1 MVNPVAQS
9 GAGSVPGLTASAE
22 LPLPTNHEKE
32 DNSWL
37 ETLMK
42 ARLLLL
48 LVGIFALESAC
59 LAQGSKPGQSAPSP
73 GPTTT
78 AGDPTKYLNRDWEN
92 VYNQGRTGDHLRG
105 NVTLAEGA
113 LPWDPIAVVVM
124 CDGKAKF
131 TTTTDSQGDFVI
143 ARVRPVTSTAIIGTD
158 KSLVGQLVGCSV
170 SAVLA
175 GFDSSQLTIANRDVL
190 ARPNIGTITLKRES
204 GAAGTAVSTTTAT
217 APKSAMKSF
226 EKARSE
232 WLDNKLDRAQRD
244 LQKAVEIYPQ
254 FAEAW
259 YQLGKIQEKVKSP
272 AAWESFSKAVAAD
285 PKFAPPYEQMAPIS
299 AQAEKWAEV
308 IDETKRA
315 LELNPRGT
323 LDLWYYNA
331 LGNYHLK
338 SLDTAETSANKSLA
352 MDPLHVQPDT
362 EQLLAVILVAKN
374 DLPSALQHLRNCLT
388 YFPPGPNCEL
398 VKRQIAQIE
407 PAIAGSQNDKGRTGT
422 IENKKQLETLSTL
435 NVPPPSEPANS
446 DLVEKSSSNAKAA
459 PAARNSRWL
468 PPGVDELAPPAESGS
483 GCDLDDVL
491 QKAGKKIQEFVENVE
506 RFTATES
513 LYQETLSKS
522 GEVSEKENRQF
533 EYTAAIQE
541 MRPGMLTVDEYLRS
555 GPTHAYSPGGLSTK
569 GLPALLLIF
578 HPYDTQAFSMKCEGL
593 VYRKGQPT
601 WQIYFRQRADKP
613 NTTRSYSFGPSRR
626 SYLVALKGRAWFAAD
641 SYQIVSLQTDLIA
654 PMPDIQLT
662 VDRADIEYGPVH
674 FSSKGV
680 DMWVPQTAELYS
692 DLKGKKVYQRMN
704 FGNYLLFSVDDKY
717 KIAAPRSQQ

>member
-1 MVNPVAQS
+1 
-9 GAGSVPGLTASAE
+9 
-22 LPLPTNHEKE
+22 
-32 DNSWL
+32 L

-42 ARLLLL
+42 TRLLLL
-48 LVGIFALESAC
+48 LIGFFALESAC
-59 LAQGSKPGQSAPSP
+59 LAQGSKPGKSAPGP

-113 LPWDPIAVVVM
+113 LPWDAIPVVVM

-131 TTTTDSQGDFVI
+131 TTTTDSHGDFVI
-143 ARVRPVTSTAIIGTD
+143 ARVQPVASTTIIGTE

-170 SAVLA
+170 SAVLP

-190 ARPNIGTITLKRES
+190 AHPNIGTITLKRES

-232 WLDNKLDRAQRD
+232 WLDNKPGRAQRG
-244 LQKAVEIYPQ
+244 LQRAVEIYPQ

-259 YQLGKIQEKVKSP
+259 YQLGKIQEKLKSP
-272 AAWESFSKAVAAD
+272 AARESFSKAVAAD
-285 PKFAPPYEQMAPIS
+285 PEFALPYERMVPIS

-308 IDETKRA
+308 IDETNRA

-331 LGNYHLK
+331 LGNYHRK
-338 SLDTAETSANKSLA
+338 SLDMAETSANKS
-352 MDPLHVQPDT
+352 
-362 EQLLAVILVAKN
+362 
-374 DLPSALQHLRNCLT
+374 
-388 YFPPGPNCEL
+388 F
-398 VKRQIAQIE
+398 
-407 PAIAGSQNDKGRTGT
+407 
-422 IENKKQLETLSTL
+422 
-435 NVPPPSEPANS
+435 
-446 DLVEKSSSNAKAA
+446 
-459 PAARNSRWL
+459 
-468 PPGVDELAPPAESGS
+468 
-483 GCDLDDVL
+483 
-491 QKAGKKIQEFVENVE
+491 
-506 RFTATES
+506 
-513 LYQETLSKS
+513 
-522 GEVSEKENRQF
+522 
-533 EYTAAIQE
+533 QE
-541 MRPGMLTVDEYLRS
+541 MRPGMLTVDEYLGS
-555 GPTHAYSPGGLSTK
+555 GPTHASSPGGITTK

-578 HPYDTQAFSMKCEGL
+578 HPYDTSAFSMKCEGL

-601 WQIYFRQRADKP
+601 WQVYFRQRADKP

-674 FSSKGV
+674 FSSKAV

-692 DLKGKKVYQRMN
+692 DLRGKKVHQRMN

-717 KIAAPRSQQ
+717 KIAAPKSQQ

>member
-1 MVNPVAQS
+1 
-9 GAGSVPGLTASAE
+9 
-22 LPLPTNHEKE
+22 
-32 DNSWL
+32 
-37 ETLMK
+37 MK
-42 ARLLLL
+42 TKLLLL
-48 LVGIFALESAC
+48 LLGSFAVEFAC

-78 AGDPTKYLNRDWEN
+78 APDPTKYLNRDWEN
-92 VYNQGRTGDHLRG
+92 AYDQGRTGDHLRG
-105 NVTLAEGA
+105 NVALAEGA
-113 LPWDPIAVVVM
+113 LPWDAIPVVVT

-131 TTTTDSQGDFVI
+131 TTTTDSHGDFVI
-143 ARVRPVTSTAIIGTD
+143 ARVQPVTSTTIIGTE

-170 SAVLA
+170 SAVLP
-175 GFDSSQLTIANRDVL
+175 GFDSTQLTIANRDVL
-190 ARPNIGTITLKRES
+190 AHPNIGTVTLKRES
-204 GAAGTAVSTTTAT
+204 GAAGTAVSATTAA
-217 APKSAMKSF
+217 APKNAIKSF

-232 WLDNKLDRAQRD
+232 WLDNKPDRAQRD
-244 LQKAVEIYPQ
+244 LQKTVEIYRQ

-259 YQLGKIQEKVKSP
+259 YQLGKVQAKLKSP

-285 PKFAPPYEQMAPIS
+285 PKFALPYEQMAPIS
-299 AQAEKWAEV
+299 AQAEKWKEV
-308 IDETKRA
+308 IDETNRA

-338 SLDTAETSANKSLA
+338 SLDTAEISANRSLS

-374 DLPSALQHLRNCLT
+374 DLPSALQHLQNCLT
-388 YFPPGPNCEL
+388 YFPPGPNYEL

-407 PAIAGSQNDKGRTGT
+407 PAIAASQNEKDHAETVD
-422 IENKKQLETLSTL
+422 NKKQLATLSTL
-435 NVPPPSEPANS
+435 SVPPALELAKA
-446 DLVEKSSSNAKAA
+446 DLAEKSPGNAN
-459 PAARNSRWL
+459 PTSAARNSRWL
-468 PPGVDELAPPAESGS
+468 PPGVDELAPPVEPGS
-483 GCDLDDVL
+483 TCNLDDVL

-513 LYQETLSKS
+513 LHQETLTKS
-522 GEVSEKENRQF
+522 GEVAEKEKRQF
-533 EYTAAIQE
+533 DYTTAIQE
-541 MRPGMLTVDEYLRS
+541 TRPGILNVDEYLGS
-555 GPTHAYSPGGLSTK
+555 GPTPASSPGGLTTK

-578 HPYDTQAFSMKCEGL
+578 HPYDANAFAMKCEGL
-593 VYRKGQPT
+593 VSRKGQPT

-641 SYQIVSLQTDLIA
+641 SYQIVGLQTDLIA
-654 PMPDIQLT
+654 PIPDIQLT
-662 VDRADIEYGPVH
+662 VDRANVEYGPVH

-692 DLKGKKVYQRMN
+692 DLRGKRVHQRMS

-717 KIAAPRSQQ
+717 KIAAPKPQQ

>member
-1 MVNPVAQS
+1 
-9 GAGSVPGLTASAE
+9 L
-22 LPLPTNHEKE
+22 
-32 DNSWL
+32 L
-37 ETLMK
+37 ESPMK
-42 ARLLLL
+42 TKFLLL
-48 LVGIFALESAC
+48 LVGYFACEYAC
-59 LAQGSKPGQSAPSP
+59 LAQGTKPGQSAPSP

-113 LPWDPIAVVVM
+113 VPWDAIPVVVT
-124 CDGKAKF
+124 CDGQAKF
-131 TTTTDSQGDFVI
+131 TTTTDSQGVFVI
-143 ARVRPVTSTAIIGTD
+143 SRVQPVTSSTIIGTE
-158 KSLVGQLVGCSV
+158 KSLVGQFVGCSV
-170 SAVLA
+170 SAVLP
-175 GFDSSQLTIANRDVL
+175 GFNSSQLTIANRDVL
-190 ARPNIGTITLKRES
+190 AHPNIGTITLRRES
-204 GAAGTAVSTTTAT
+204 GAAGTAVSATTAT

-232 WLDNKLDRAQRD
+232 WLDNKPDRAQRN

-259 YQLGKIQEKVKSP
+259 YQLGKIQAKLKSP

-285 PKFAPPYEQMAPIS
+285 PQFALPYEQMTPQS
-299 AQAEKWAEV
+299 AQAEKWTEV
-308 IDETKRA
+308 IDETNRA

-323 LDLWYYNA
+323 LDLWYYKA

-338 SLDTAETSANKSLA
+338 NLDVAETSASKSLA

-362 EQLLAVILVAKN
+362 EQLLAVILVVKN

-388 YFPPGPNCEL
+388 YFPPGPNYEL

-407 PAIAGSQNDKGRTGT
+407 PAAARSQNQKDHAENMEETKIPGT
-422 IENKKQLETLSTL
+422 PETLTVL
-435 NVPPPSEPANS
+435 PPSETSSA
-446 DLVEKSSSNAKAA
+446 DVAEKSASNAKPATA
-459 PAARNSRWL
+459 PRNSRWL
-468 PPGVDELAPPAESGS
+468 PPGVDELAPPAEPGS
-483 GCDLDDVL
+483 ACDLDDVL

-513 LYQETLSKS
+513 LYQETLNKS
-522 GEVSEKENRQF
+522 GEATEKENRQF

-541 MRPGMLTVDEYLRS
+541 MRPGMLSVDEYLGS
-555 GPTHAYSPGGLSTK
+555 GPTPASSPGGLTTK

-578 HPYDTQAFSMKCEGL
+578 HPYDTSAFSMKCEGL
-593 VYRKGQPT
+593 VTRKGQPT

-654 PMPDIQLT
+654 PMPYIQLT

-692 DLKGKKVYQRMN
+692 DLRGKRVHQRMN
-704 FGNYLLFSVDDKY
+704 FGNYLLFSVEDKY
-717 KIAAPRSQQ
+717 KIAAPKSEQQKSEQ

>member
-22 LPLPTNHEKE
+22 LPLPTNHEEE

-42 ARLLLL
+42 TRLLLL

-143 ARVRPVTSTAIIGTD
+143 ARALPVTSTAIIGTD

-285 PKFAPPYEQMAPIS
+285 PKFAPP
-299 AQAEKWAEV
+299 
-308 IDETKRA
+308 
-315 LELNPRGT
+315 L
-323 LDLWYYNA
+323 
-331 LGNYHLK
+331 
-338 SLDTAETSANKSLA
+338 
-352 MDPLHVQPDT
+352 
-362 EQLLAVILVAKN
+362 
-374 DLPSALQHLRNCLT
+374 
-388 YFPPGPNCEL
+388 
-398 VKRQIAQIE
+398 
-407 PAIAGSQNDKGRTGT
+407 
-422 IENKKQLETLSTL
+422 
-435 NVPPPSEPANS
+435 
-446 DLVEKSSSNAKAA
+446 
-459 PAARNSRWL
+459 
-468 PPGVDELAPPAESGS
+468 
-483 GCDLDDVL
+483 
-491 QKAGKKIQEFVENVE
+491 
-506 RFTATES
+506 
-513 LYQETLSKS
+513 
-522 GEVSEKENRQF
+522 
-533 EYTAAIQE
+533 
-541 MRPGMLTVDEYLRS
+541 
-555 GPTHAYSPGGLSTK
+555 
-569 GLPALLLIF
+569 
-578 HPYDTQAFSMKCEGL
+578 
-593 VYRKGQPT
+593 
-601 WQIYFRQRADKP
+601 
-613 NTTRSYSFGPSRR
+613 
-626 SYLVALKGRAWFAAD
+626 
-641 SYQIVSLQTDLIA
+641 
-654 PMPDIQLT
+654 
-662 VDRADIEYGPVH
+662 
-674 FSSKGV
+674 
-680 DMWVPQTAELYS
+680 
-692 DLKGKKVYQRMN
+692 
-704 FGNYLLFSVDDKY
+704 
-717 KIAAPRSQQ
+717 